1 MKMEDEWMRLISQ
14 DKKIDIPYSSNVLQ
28 VESRGDKHSIIAYC
42 KNVTLCLG
50 NYNLLDN
57 AIDAL
62 ESVNRAYLKGWRI
75 FQFPKES

>member
-1 MKMEDEWMRLISQ
+1 MRLISQ
-14 DKKIDIPYSSNVLQ
+14 DKKIDMPYSSNVLQ
-28 VESRGDKHSIIAYC
+28 IESKGDKHFIVAYC

-50 NYNLLDN
+50 SYNLLGN

-62 ESVNRAYLKGWRI
+62 DSVNRAYLKGWRT